1 MYSCIF
7 WQFHEA
13 ACVEFFAIFW
23 MLAHLVVLRVSLIL
37 GLELRIFKAVRFE
50 HHDLVLTFVILVV
63 CVVRDPSLRRN
74 LARSF

>member
-1 MYSCIF
+1 
-7 WQFHEA
+7 
-13 ACVEFFAIFW
+13 
-23 MLAHLVVLRVSLIL
+23 MLARLVVLRVSLIL

-63 CVVRDPSLRRN
+63 CVVHDPSLRRN